1 MVTVSAPRA
10 SESNH
15 WYTRDGVP
23 QYTVEAAKGGQRATT
38 LRDARKLNLVP
49 SVTTVLNVAA
59 KPALLAWMQQQ
70 VLYAALTLPRRPDE
84 PEKEYIDRIIND
96 SKEQGRSAADAGT
109 DIHASIQGH
118 YENNPTGKHHESV
131 TACVQSIKDHFGD
144 HDWVSE
150 RAFAHEAGFG
160 GKCDLFVPVTSNWQ
174 TTHDPDFHGIVVDIK
189 TKEFTDPAK
198 VDAYDEHLM
207 QLAAYR
213 VGIGIPKARCA
224 NVFVSRN
231 VPGLV
236 VVKEWQAD
244 DLDRGWGMFMHLLSF
259 WQMKNQHQ

>member
-1 MVTVSAPRA
+1 M
-10 SESNH
+10 
-15 WYTRDGVP
+15 
-23 QYTVEAAKGGQRATT
+23 
-38 LRDARKLNLVP
+38 NLVP
-49 SVTTVLNVAA
+49 SVTTVLNIAA

-109 DIHASIQGH
+109 DIHASIQGF
-118 YENNPTGKHHESV
+118 YEGQSTGKHGEMVS
-131 TACVQSIKDHFGD
+131 ACTQAIDNWAGPRT
-144 HDWVSE
+144 WISE

-160 GKCDLFVPVTSNWQ
+160 GKCDLYSEADGGFVA
-174 TTHDPDFHGIVVDIK
+174 DIK
-189 TKEFTDPAK
+189 TKEFTDPDK
-198 VDAYDEHLM
+198 IGGYDEHLM

-213 VGIGIPKARCA
+213 VGLGVPNARCA

-236 VVKEWQAD
+236 VVKEWPLEQ
-244 DLDRGWGMFMHLLSF
+244 LDTGWAMFMHLLSF
-259 WQMKNQHQ
+259 WQLKNDHK

>member
-15 WYTRDGVP
+15 WYTRDGAP
-23 QYTVEAAKGGQRATT
+23 QYTVEAAKGGQRNTT
-38 LRDARKLNLVP
+38 LRDARKMNLVP
-49 SVTTVLNVAA
+49 SVTTILNAAA

-84 PEKEYIDRIIND
+84 PEKEYIDRIISD
-96 SKEQGRSAADAGT
+96 SKEQGRAAADAGT

-118 YENNPTGKHHESV
+118 YEDKPTGKHQESV
-131 TACVQSIKDHFGD
+131 VACTKAITEHFGEAI
-144 HDWVSE
+144 WISE
-150 RAFAHEAGFG
+150 RSFAHEAGFG
-160 GKCDLFVPVTSNWQ
+160 GKCDLFCAGTLNA
-174 TTHDPDFHGIVVDIK
+174 VVDIK

-213 VGIGIPKARCA
+213 IGLNLPKARCA
-224 NVFVSRN
+224 NVFVS
-231 VPGLV
+231 VTEPGLV
-236 VVKEWQAD
+236 VVKEWTQE
-244 DLDRGWGMFMHLLSF
+244 DLDRGWEMFNSLLKY
-259 WQMKNQHQ
+259 WQAKNKHK